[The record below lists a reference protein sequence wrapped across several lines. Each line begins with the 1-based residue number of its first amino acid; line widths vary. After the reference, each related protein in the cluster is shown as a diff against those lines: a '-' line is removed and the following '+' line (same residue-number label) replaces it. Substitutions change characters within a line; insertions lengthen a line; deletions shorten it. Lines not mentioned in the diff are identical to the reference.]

1 MYDLKV
7 LQRFDKSV
15 KTKSEKVFGANSYV
29 CRSYRENLEW
39 VGGGGGECGFFD
51 PSAILLRS
59 VHLTKRS
66 AALDSEN
73 CDAVSYVKDT
83 SKCCIVS
90 EMVNNCFGN
99 QIFLFK

>member
-39 VGGGGGECGFFD
+39 VGGGGGWRGRVWVF
-51 PSAILLRS
+51 
-59 VHLTKRS
+59 
-66 AALDSEN
+66 
-73 CDAVSYVKDT
+73 
-83 SKCCIVS
+83 
-90 EMVNNCFGN
+90 
-99 QIFLFK
+99 